1 MATKSTRTVNIGTK
15 SSYATFFA
23 SEMIPQTEIEV
34 APGQVTFMGDFLV
47 DVGLAKFKSPERIE
61 TVESYPVTRV
71 GKVDRQV
78 LRTQI
83 ADILARE

>member
-1 MATKSTRTVNIGTK
+1 MLLRLRACGLCGTDLFKLANDTAPSGMVLGHELTGTVEALG
-15 SSYATFFA
+15 A
-23 SEMIPQTEIEV
+23 
-34 APGQVTFMGDFLV
+34 FLV
-47 DVGLAKFKSPERIE
+47 GQGLAKFKSPERVE

-83 ADILARE
+83 AEILAGT